1 MKKLIYTGVFFAL
14 LLSACTEH
22 NHAHEGHDHEAELNA
37 HEGDKHDSHSD
48 EIILTPEK
56 AKAAGVTVE
65 TVKAAPFR
73 EVIPTSGQI
82 IASQGNEA
90 TVVAASSGIISFN
103 RNLTEGMQLSKGGEL
118 LSISAENLQDGDP
131 VKRARIAYERAKE
144 EYERAEKLIDS
155 RIVSKKEFT
164 QLKESYDNARL
175 AYEALSPSRSGKGV
189 AVKSPIAGYIKT
201 CLVKEGDYVTTGQP
215 LLTVTQTQ
223 RLMLRAEVSERYYK
237 QLSSIHSANFQT
249 PYQKA
254 VYSLSDLKGRLIS
267 YGKSSGDTSFYIPIT
282 FEFDNRVDILP
293 GAFVE
298 VWLLSGE
305 RPNIISV
312 PVSAL
317 TEEQGLHFVY
327 VKLDE
332 EGYQKREV
340 HTGATDGTRIEILAG
355 LSEGEQVVTQ
365 GAIHVKLASAS
376 NAIPGHTHNH

>member
-1 MKKLIYTGVFFAL
+1 MKKLIYTGVLFTF

-22 NHAHEGHDHEAELNA
+22 DHAHEGHDHEAELTG
-37 HEGDKHDSHSD
+37 HEADKHDSHSD

-65 TVKAAPFR
+65 TVKAAPFC

-82 IASQGNEA
+82 MAAQGNEA

-103 RNLTEGMQLSKGGEL
+103 RNLTEGMQLNKGSEL
-118 LSISAENLQDGDP
+118 LCISAENLQDGDP

-144 EYERAEKLIDS
+144 EYERAEKLVES

-164 QLKESYDNARL
+164 QLKENYENARL
-175 AYEALSPSRSGKGV
+175 AYEALSPSHSGKGV
-189 AVKSPIAGYIKT
+189 AVKSPISGYIKT

-237 QLSSIHSANFQT
+237 QLHSIHSANFQT
-249 PYQKA
+249 PYQNK
-254 VYSLSDLKGRLIS
+254 VYNLSELKGRLVS

-293 GAFVE
+293 GSFVE

-305 RPNIISV
+305 RPNVISI

-317 TEEQGLHFVY
+317 TEEQGLYFVY

-340 HTGATDGTRIEILAG
+340 HTGATDGSRIEILTG
-355 LSEGEQVVTQ
+355 LNEGEQVVTQ

>member
-1 MKKLIYTGVFFAL
+1 M
-14 LLSACTEH
+14 
-22 NHAHEGHDHEAELNA
+22 
-37 HEGDKHDSHSD
+37 
-48 EIILTPEK
+48 
-56 AKAAGVTVE
+56 
-65 TVKAAPFR
+65 
-73 EVIPTSGQI
+73 
-82 IASQGNEA
+82 
-90 TVVAASSGIISFN
+90 
-103 RNLTEGMQLSKGGEL
+103 
-118 LSISAENLQDGDP
+118 
-131 VKRARIAYERAKE
+131 
-144 EYERAEKLIDS
+144 
-155 RIVSKKEFT
+155 
-164 QLKESYDNARL
+164 
-175 AYEALSPSRSGKGV
+175 
-189 AVKSPIAGYIKT
+189 
-201 CLVKEGDYVTTGQP
+201 
-215 LLTVTQTQ
+215 
-223 RLMLRAEVSERYYK
+223 
-237 QLSSIHSANFQT
+237 
-249 PYQKA
+249 
-254 VYSLSDLKGRLIS
+254 YSLSDLKGRLIS

>member
-1 MKKLIYTGVFFAL
+1 MFFAL

-144 EYERAEKLIDS
+144 EYERAEK
-155 RIVSKKEFT
+155 
-164 QLKESYDNARL
+164 
-175 AYEALSPSRSGKGV
+175 
-189 AVKSPIAGYIKT
+189 
-201 CLVKEGDYVTTGQP
+201 
-215 LLTVTQTQ
+215 
-223 RLMLRAEVSERYYK
+223 
-237 QLSSIHSANFQT
+237 AN
-249 PYQKA
+249 
-254 VYSLSDLKGRLIS
+254 
-267 YGKSSGDTSFYIPIT
+267 
-282 FEFDNRVDILP
+282 
-293 GAFVE
+293 
-298 VWLLSGE
+298 
-305 RPNIISV
+305 
-312 PVSAL
+312 
-317 TEEQGLHFVY
+317 
-327 VKLDE
+327 
-332 EGYQKREV
+332 
-340 HTGATDGTRIEILAG
+340 
-355 LSEGEQVVTQ
+355 
-365 GAIHVKLASAS
+365 
-376 NAIPGHTHNH
+376 

>member
-14 LLSACTEH
+14 LLSACAEH
-22 NHAHEGHDHEAELNA
+22 DHAHEGHDHEAELTA
-37 HEGDKHDSHSD
+37 HETDKHDSHSD

-56 AKAAGVTVE
+56 AKAAGVMVE

-90 TVVAASSGIISFN
+90 TVVAASSGIISFS

-144 EYERAEKLIDS
+144 EYERAEKLVDS

-164 QLKESYDNARL
+164 QLKENYENARL

-189 AVKSPIAGYIKT
+189 AVKSPISGYIKT

-237 QLSSIHSANFQT
+237 QLRAIHSANFQT
-249 PYQKA
+249 PYQDK
-254 VYSLSDLKGRLIS
+254 VYCLSELKGKLVS
-267 YGKSSGDTSFYIPIT
+267 YGKSSGDTSFYIPVT

-305 RPNIISV
+305 RPDVISI

-340 HTGATDGTRIEILAG
+340 HTGATDGTRIEILSG
-355 LSEGEQVVTQ
+355 LSEGEEVVTQ

>member
-1 MKKLIYTGVFFAL
+1 MKKLIFTGVFFSF

-22 NHAHEGHDHEAELNA
+22 HHAHEEHDHEAELAGHEAA
-37 HEGDKHDSHSD
+37 HHESHAD

-65 TVKAAPFR
+65 TVQAAPFR
-73 EVIPTSGQI
+73 EVISTSGQI
-82 IASQGNEA
+82 IAAQGNEA
-90 TVVAASSGIISFN
+90 TVVAASSGVVSFN
-103 RNLTEGMQLSKGGEL
+103 RNLTEGMQLNKGGEL

-144 EYERAEKLIDS
+144 EYERAEKLVDS

-164 QLKESYDNARL
+164 QLKENYENARL

-189 AVKSPIAGYIKT
+189 AVKSPISGYIKT

-237 QLSSIHSANFQT
+237 QLPAIHSANFQT

-254 VYSLSDLKGRLIS
+254 VYCLSDLKGRLVS

-340 HTGATDGTRIEILAG
+340 HTGATDGTRIEILSG

>member
-1 MKKLIYTGVFFAL
+1 MKKLIFTGVFFSF

-22 NHAHEGHDHEAELNA
+22 DHEAELAGHEAA
-37 HEGDKHDSHSD
+37 HHESHTD

-65 TVKAAPFR
+65 TVQAAPFR
-73 EVIPTSGQI
+73 EVISTSGQI
-82 IASQGNEA
+82 IAAQGNEA
-90 TVVAASSGIISFN
+90 TVVAASSGVVSFN
-103 RNLTEGMQLSKGGEL
+103 RNLTEGMQLNKGGEL

-144 EYERAEKLIDS
+144 EYERAEKLVDS

-164 QLKESYDNARL
+164 QLKENYENARL

-189 AVKSPIAGYIKT
+189 AVKSPISGYIKT

-237 QLSSIHSANFQT
+237 QLPSIHSANFQT
-249 PYQKA
+249 PYQKT
-254 VYSLSDLKGRLIS
+254 VYCLSDLKGRLVS
-267 YGKSSGDTSFYIPIT
+267 YGKSSGNTSFYIPIT

-305 RPNIISV
+305 RPNVISV

-340 HTGATDGTRIEILAG
+340 HTGATDGTRIEILSG